1 MFLSVFDSFYSQAVI
16 PKLYWEAVSQEQRLQ
31 WMAKECQALEDY
43 ARQLRDEQEAINE
56 SVDARLTNLESR
68 VTALEKRVTEDEQA
82 FEDYKTLVA
91 AQFHAVWQQVNLKAN
106 AADVYTKVEADKRFM
121 RLEDTM
127 AWQGWFQG
135 DYCYTLPRDCVAGE
149 AYTVTPVSDA
159 TNASSQA

>member
-82 FEDYKTLVA
+82 FEDYKALVA
-91 AQFHAVWQQVNLKAN
+91 AQFQAVWKQVNLKAN

-149 AYTVTPVSDA
+149 AYVTHPVE
-159 TNASSQA
+159 TTTGKENQ